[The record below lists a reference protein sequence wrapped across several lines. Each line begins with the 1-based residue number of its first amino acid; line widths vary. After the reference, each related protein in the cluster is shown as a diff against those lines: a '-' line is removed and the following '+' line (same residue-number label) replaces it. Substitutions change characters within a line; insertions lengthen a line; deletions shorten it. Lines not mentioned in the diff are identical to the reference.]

1 WFPGKCSRGA
11 MAGSPEASRHCS
23 HLEYWNPDNLCCG
36 SCLQRFGPPPC
47 FLSDSIEFLENCG
60 LSDAGDHVMHPFK
73 DPPGQCNPDNAEL
86 CSPCGSRATAPTP
99 TGSRGGSQRRCR
111 EVLVLWLSLGKGA
124 AGWRWGGTGGV
135 AWSWMGGVCIKRRP
149 EVHEKRRGWGW
160 GQSNIR
166 R

>member
-11 MAGSPEASRHCS
+11 MAGSPEASPHCS

-73 DPPGQCNPDNAEL
+73 ECPPGQCNPDNL